1 MIFVIL
7 LTVCTAFTLLSIGSV
22 VWITRKDRKR
32 TATAGKPVPVSVL
45 KPLCGADDS
54 LEENLET
61 FFRQEYPHYE
71 LIFGVQ
77 GNSDPAI
84 GVVRK
89 LKTRYPGV
97 KSRLVIHNGGRG
109 INPKVSNLRAMLE
122 AGSHDVVVISDSNVQ
137 VEPDYLTEMA
147 ARLAEDNVGLV
158 TSLVAGVGERSLG
171 ATMEN
176 MHLNGPIAG
185 CVAASRVVGDNTLVV
200 GKSVMFRRSVF
211 ERLGGFA
218 SVANILAEDYVM
230 GRMFH
235 SAGYRVRLCQAP
247 VKNVCQKTSVKS
259 FMRRYIRWGLMRSR
273 MKALLYPV
281 EPLSNPMAI
290 VLMAPLFG
298 MANNLVILW
307 AVIMTLLRDGI
318 QSARLRG
325 TGRLAYALPLGML
338 KDLLMLLAWAMAPF
352 VRHISWRGNRVR
364 VSAGTRLY
372 TSAPMSRPEP
382 PLHEGWVR
390 SPDL

>member
-7 LTVCTAFTLLSIGSV
+7 LTICTAFTLLSIGSV
-22 VWITRKDRKR
+22 LWIRRKSRQPAAAR
-32 TATAGKPVPVSVL
+32 GNLVPVSVL

-54 LEENLET
+54 LEENLLT
-61 FFRQEYPHYE
+61 FFRQDYPDFE

-84 GVVRK
+84 GVVRD
-89 LKTRYPGV
+89 LKTRYPDV
-97 KSRLVIHNGGRG
+97 RCRLVIHNGGRG

-122 AGSHDVVVISDSNVQ
+122 AGSHDVVVISDSNVR
-137 VEPDYLTEMA
+137 VEPGYLTEMA
-147 ARLAEDNVGLV
+147 SHLGEDNTGLV

-176 MHLNGPIAG
+176 LHLNGPIAG
-185 CVAASRVVGDNTLVV
+185 CVAASQVVGGNTLVV

-235 SAGYRVRLCQAP
+235 SAGYRVRLCSTP
-247 VKNVCQKTSVKS
+247 VKNVCQKTSIKS

-307 AVIMTLLRDGI
+307 AVLLTLLRDGI
-318 QSARLRG
+318 QTTRLRG
-325 TGRLAYALPLGML
+325 TRRLAYALPLGML
-338 KDLLMLLAWAMAPF
+338 KDLLMLMAWAMAPF
-352 VRHISWRGNRVR
+352 VRTISWRDNRVR

-372 TSAPMSRPEP
+372 TQAPMNRPEP
-382 PLHEGWVR
+382 PLHEGR
-390 SPDL
+390 PIRD

>member
-7 LTVCTAFTLLSIGSV
+7 LTVCTVFTLLSIGSV
-22 VWITRKDRKR
+22 LWTTRKDRR
-32 TATAGKPVPVSVL
+32 PAAAAGKPVPVSVL

-54 LEENLET
+54 LEENLTT
-61 FFRQEYPHYE
+61 FFRQDYPDYE

-84 GVVRK
+84 GVVRA
-89 LKTRYPGV
+89 LKARHPDV
-97 KSRLVIHNGGRG
+97 RCRLVIHNGGRG

-122 AGSHDVVVISDSNVQ
+122 AGSHDVVVISDSNVK
-137 VEPDYLTEMA
+137 VEPGYLSGMV

-176 MHLNGPIAG
+176 LHLNGPIAG
-185 CVAASRVVGDNTLVV
+185 CVAASQVVGGNTLVV
-200 GKSVMFRRSVF
+200 GKSVMFRRSIF

-218 SVANILAEDYVM
+218 SVANVLAEDYVM

-235 SAGYRVRLCQAP
+235 SAGYRVLLCRTP

-307 AVIMTLLRDGI
+307 AVVMTLLRDGI
-318 QSARLRG
+318 QTARLRG

-338 KDLLMLLAWAMAPF
+338 KDLLMLVAWALAPF

-372 TSAPMSRPEP
+372 TAAPMNRPEP
-382 PLHEGWVR
+382 PLQEGWLR
-390 SPDL
+390 SPD

>member
-7 LTVCTAFTLLSIGSV
+7 ITVCTSFTLLSIGSV
-22 VWITRKDRKR
+22 LWVTRKNRQR
-32 TATAGKPVPVSVL
+32 TSAAGVPVSVL

-54 LEENLET
+54 LEENLQT
-61 FFRQEYPHYE
+61 FFLQDHPDFE

-77 GNSDPAI
+77 GRGDPAI
-84 GVVRK
+84 AVVRG
-89 LKTRYPGV
+89 LKARYPDV
-97 KSRLVIHNGGRG
+97 RCRLVIHNGGRG

-122 AGSHDVVVISDSNVQ
+122 SGSNDVFLISDSNVK
-137 VEPDYLTEMA
+137 VEPGYLKEMA
-147 ARLAEDNVGLV
+147 GHLQEDKVGLV

-176 MHLNGPIAG
+176 LHLNGPIAG
-185 CVAASRVVGDNTLVV
+185 CVAASQVVGGNTLVV
-200 GKSVMFRRSVF
+200 GKSVMFRRSLF

-235 SAGYRVRLCQAP
+235 SAGYKVRLCHSA
-247 VKNVCQKTSVKS
+247 VKNVCRKTSIKS

-307 AVIMTLLRDGI
+307 AVVLTLLRDAI
-318 QSARLRG
+318 QTTRLRG

-338 KDLLMLLAWAMAPF
+338 KDLLMLLAWAAAPF
-352 VRHISWRGNRVR
+352 VRTISWRGNRVR

-372 TSAPMSRPEP
+372 AQAPMNRPDP
-382 PLHEGWVR
+382 PLYEG
-390 SPDL
+390 SPARD

>member
-7 LTVCTAFTLLSIGSV
+7 LTICTAFTLLSIISV
-22 VWITRKDRKR
+22 LWIRRKSRR
-32 TATAGKPVPVSVL
+32 PSNCAGGDLVPVSVL

-54 LEENLET
+54 LEESLRT
-61 FFRQEYPHYE
+61 FFQQDYSDFE

-84 GVVRK
+84 GIVRK
-89 LKTRYPGV
+89 LKARHPDV
-97 KSRLVIHNGGRG
+97 RCRLVIHNGGRG

-122 AGSHDVVVISDSNVQ
+122 AGSHDVVVISDSNVR
-137 VEPDYLTEMA
+137 VEPGYLTEMA
-147 ARLAEDNVGLV
+147 SHLGQDNVGLV

-176 MHLNGPIAG
+176 LQLNGPIAG
-185 CVAASRVVGDNTLVV
+185 CVAASQIVGGNTLVV

-235 SAGYRVRLCQAP
+235 SAGYDVRLCRGV
-247 VKNVCQKTSVKS
+247 VKNVCQKTSVRA

-273 MKALLYPV
+273 MKALLYPI
-281 EPLSNPMAI
+281 EPISNPMAI

-307 AVIMTLLRDGI
+307 AVLLTLARDSI
-318 QSARLRG
+318 QTTRLRG
-325 TGRLAYALPLGML
+325 IRRLAYVLPLGML
-338 KDLLMLLAWAMAPF
+338 KDLLMLLAWAVAPF
-352 VRHISWRGNRVR
+352 VRTITWRSNRVR

-372 TSAPMSRPEP
+372 TQAPMNRPEP
-382 PLHEGWVR
+382 PLHEGSPVR
-390 SPDL
+390 D

>member
-7 LTVCTAFTLLSIGSV
+7 LTVCTAFTLLSIVSV
-22 VWITRKDRKR
+22 LWITRKSRRR
-32 TATAGKPVPVSVL
+32 TASARPVPVSVL

-54 LEENLET
+54 LHENLET
-61 FFRQEYPHYE
+61 FFRQDYPDYE

-77 GNSDPAI
+77 GVDDPAI
-84 GVVRK
+84 AVVRK
-89 LKTRYPGV
+89 LKAEYPQV
-97 KSRLVIHNGGRG
+97 RCRLVIHNGGRG

-122 AGSHDVVVISDSNVQ
+122 AGSHDVVVISDSNVR
-137 VEPDYLTEMA
+137 VEPGYLTEMA
-147 ARLAEDNVGLV
+147 ARLSEDNVGLV

-176 MHLNGPIAG
+176 LHLNGPIAG
-185 CVAASRVVGDNTLVV
+185 CVAASQVVGDNTLVV

-230 GRMFH
+230 GLMFR
-235 SAGYRVRLCQAP
+235 SAGYRVRLCQTP
-247 VKNVCQKTSVKS
+247 VKNVCQKTGVKS
-259 FMRRYIRWGLMRSR
+259 FMRRYVRWGLMRSR

-307 AVIMTLLRDGI
+307 AVVMTLLRDGI
-318 QSARLRG
+318 QTARLRG

-338 KDLLMLLAWAMAPF
+338 KDLLMLAAWAMAPF

-382 PLHEGWVR
+382 PLHEGWLR
-390 SPDL
+390 SPD

>member
-7 LTVCTAFTLLSIGSV
+7 LTVCTAFTLLSIVSV
-22 VWITRKDRKR
+22 LWITRKSRRR
-32 TATAGKPVPVSVL
+32 TASARPVPVSVL

-54 LEENLET
+54 LHENLET
-61 FFRQEYPHYE
+61 FFRQDYPDYE

-77 GNSDPAI
+77 GVDDPAI
-84 GVVRK
+84 AVVRK
-89 LKTRYPGV
+89 LKAEYPQV
-97 KSRLVIHNGGRG
+97 RCRLVIHNGGRG

-122 AGSHDVVVISDSNVQ
+122 AGSHDVVVISDSNVR
-137 VEPDYLTEMA
+137 VEPGYLTEMA
-147 ARLAEDNVGLV
+147 ARLSEDNVGLV

-176 MHLNGPIAG
+176 LHLNGPIAG
-185 CVAASRVVGDNTLVV
+185 CVAASQVVGDNTLVV

-230 GRMFH
+230 GRMFR
-235 SAGYRVRLCQAP
+235 SAGYRVRLCQTP
-247 VKNVCQKTSVKS
+247 VKNVCQKTGVKS
-259 FMRRYIRWGLMRSR
+259 FMRRYVRWGLMRSR

-307 AVIMTLLRDGI
+307 AVVMTLLRDGI
-318 QSARLRG
+318 QTARLRG

-338 KDLLMLLAWAMAPF
+338 KDLLMLAAWAMAPF

-382 PLHEGWVR
+382 PLHEGWLR
-390 SPDL
+390 SPD

>member
-1 MIFVIL
+1 MIFAIL
-7 LTVCTAFTLLSIGSV
+7 LTVCTVFTLLSIVSV
-22 VWITRKDRKR
+22 LWITKKSRRS
-32 TATAGKPVPVSVL
+32 AAVSGKVVPVSVL

-54 LEENLET
+54 LKENLET
-61 FFRQEYPHYE
+61 FFRQDYPDFE

-84 GVVRK
+84 AVVRE
-89 LKTRYPGV
+89 LKAFHPDVRC
-97 KSRLVIHNGGRG
+97 RLIIHNGGRG

-122 AGSHDVVVISDSNVQ
+122 SGSHDVVVISDSNVT
-137 VEPDYLTEMA
+137 VEPGYLSEMVDHLHA
-147 ARLAEDNVGLV
+147 DRVGLV

-176 MHLNGPIAG
+176 LHLNGPIAG
-185 CVAASRVVGDNTLVV
+185 CVAASQLVGGNTLVV

-235 SAGYRVRLCQAP
+235 SAGYRVRLCSAP
-247 VKNVCQKTSVKS
+247 VKNVCQKTGVGS

-290 VLMAPLFG
+290 VLLAPLFG

-307 AVIMTLLRDGI
+307 AVVMTMLRDGI

-325 TGRLAYALPLGML
+325 TGRLAYALPLGRH
-338 KDLLMLLAWAMAPF
+338 KDLLMLLAWAAAPF

-372 TSAPMSRPEP
+372 TQSPMDPPEP
-382 PLHEGWVR
+382 PLREG
-390 SPDL
+390 SPARD